1 MEERILIRKCIQC
14 NKEFNISE
22 GEERF
27 YRDRNLELPKR
38 CQECRDK
45 NKRQV
50 NTKKYQ
56 EDNIRGKSNNTK
68 KTINSKIIISA
79 IAAIILVI
87 VGLIQGFGDIDILS
101 NSNNHSSV
109 TSYTFRNDEYLTE
122 HFNKHGSEFSYA
134 TKEEYQ
140 QGANNVINSSKA
152 LHKKEAED
160 NDDIYYIEDTN
171 EFVVLSTDGYIR
183 TYFKP
188 SGGIDYYNRQ

>member
-1 MEERILIRKCIQC
+1 MIRRCIQC

-56 EDNIRGKSNNTK
+56 EDNIRNNSNNTK

-87 VGLIQGFGDIDILS
+87 VGLIQGFGEIDTTS
-101 NSNNHSSV
+101 NSNNNSSV
-109 TSYTFRNDEYLTE
+109 TSYTFRNDEYLTD
-122 HFNKHGSEFSYA
+122 HFNKHGVEFSYA

-140 QGANNVINSSKA
+140 QGANDVINSPDA

-171 EFVVLSTDGYIR
+171 EFVVVSTDGYIR

>member
-1 MEERILIRKCIQC
+1 MIRRCIQC

>member
-1 MEERILIRKCIQC
+1 MIRRCIQC

-122 HFNKHGSEFSYA
+122 HFNKHGSEFGYA

>member
-1 MEERILIRKCIQC
+1 MIRKCIQC

>member
-1 MEERILIRKCIQC
+1 MIRRCIQC

-56 EDNIRGKSNNTK
+56 EDNIRNNSNTTK

-87 VGLIQGFGDIDILS
+87 VGLIRGFGDIDTTS
-101 NSNNHSSV
+101 NSNSHSSA

-122 HFNKHGSEFSYA
+122 HFNKHGSEFSYN

-140 QGANNVINSSKA
+140 QGANDVINSPDA
-152 LHKKEAED
+152 LHKKEVED

-171 EFVVLSTDGYIR
+171 EFVVVSTDGYIR

>member
-1 MEERILIRKCIQC
+1 MIRRCIQC

-45 NKRQV
+45 NKRKV

-56 EDNIRGKSNNTK
+56 EDNIRNNSNNTK

-87 VGLIQGFGDIDILS
+87 VGLIQGFGEIDTTS
-101 NSNNHSSV
+101 NSNNNSSV
-109 TSYTFRNDEYLTE
+109 TSYTFRNDEYLTD
-122 HFNKHGSEFSYA
+122 HFNKHGVEFSYA